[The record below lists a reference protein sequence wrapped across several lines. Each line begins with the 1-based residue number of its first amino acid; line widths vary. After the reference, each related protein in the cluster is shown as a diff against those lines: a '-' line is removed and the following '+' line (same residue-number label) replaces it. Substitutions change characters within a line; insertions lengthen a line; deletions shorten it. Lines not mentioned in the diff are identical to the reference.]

1 MEAKHGP
8 APTDEALVSAAQAG
22 DTRALDQLI
31 ERHLPWICRQASRY
45 PVSGLEAEDLV
56 QEGLLGLVAAVKSY
70 DPKKGASFQTYCRLC
85 ATSKMRSGVDAASS
99 GHQKPLQDYVSMDSL
114 EGQSA
119 GSSEDGDP
127 FSAYIRREQVRQ
139 LWQQIDTLLSPLE
152 QEALSL
158 YLSGHSYQEMAN
170 LLDSTPKAVDN
181 ALQRARRKLRGAQG

>member
-1 MEAKHGP
+1 
-8 APTDEALVSAAQAG
+8 
-22 DTRALDQLI
+22 
-31 ERHLPWICRQASRY
+31 
-45 PVSGLEAEDLV
+45 
-56 QEGLLGLVAAVKSY
+56 
-70 DPKKGASFQTYCRLC
+70 
-85 ATSKMRSGVDAASS
+85 
-99 GHQKPLQDYVSMDSL
+99 MDSL

-170 LLDSTPKAVDN
+170 LLDSTPNAVDN